1 MDYTITPEVSAALDR
16 IDWRTLSRKTNIT
29 RADVENN
36 PKAAWQLAHGKS
48 TDLVEYS
55 IPGIPGTHKA
65 QLQGHM
71 MKDEQSG
78 EYVLS
83 PDVIVRQMN
92 ESYQL
97 TAENLV
103 IADIYD
109 SQGKAFRL
117 DPKEHRDI
125 INYLLETQTFTNK
138 ETGEEK
144 KSFVCNIC
152 PVPLKVQYKE
162 REATFYLGF
171 DARSRRPVAISEE
184 ALKGRLVDEEGH
196 SRIQREL
203 FGKGITVSDEMAKAL
218 GDGRLCAAIF
228 EKDGKQ
234 QATVLAFNIA
244 KGEIVED
251 HTAAAKVIRQQA
263 YDYIRK
269 MNPAEE
275 AKEEKKQEEQKE
287 EKKEAAKKTAR
298 VPKL

>member
-16 IDWRTLSRKTNIT
+16 IDWQTLSRKTNIT

-65 QLQGHM
+65 QLQSHM
-71 MKDEQSG
+71 MKDEASG

-97 TAENLV
+97 TADNLV
-103 IADIYD
+103 ISDIYD
-109 SQGKAFRL
+109 SMGKPYRL
-117 DPKEHRDI
+117 DPKENREI

-138 ETGEEK
+138 ESGEEK

-184 ALKGRLVDEEGH
+184 ALKGRLVDEQGH

-203 FGKGITVSDEMAKAL
+203 FGKGITVSDEMAQAL

-228 EKDGKQ
+228 DREGKK

-251 HTAAAKVIRQQA
+251 HSAAAKVIRQQA

-269 MNPAEE
+269 TWPEQVKAEE
-275 AKEEKKQEEQKE
+275 KEQEKQEEKAQKS
-287 EKKEAAKKTAR
+287 AK
-298 VPKL
+298 VPKI